1 MSFKCREIAISE
13 DTKGCVFCDI
23 VAGEADAY
31 RIYENP
37 RCLCI
42 LEPSGDVC
50 G

>member
-1 MSFKCREIAISE
+1 MSE
-13 DTKGCVFCDI
+13 DTKGSVFCNT
-23 VAGEADAY
+23 VARKADAY

-42 LEPSGDVC
+42 LEPSRDVC